1 MLHKGV
7 GVRLTFEVVQV
18 ANGQVFV
25 EDFGSELLFVILLL
39 LCFLEVPL
47 SYELELIF
55 KGL

>member
-1 MLHKGV
+1 M
-7 GVRLTFEVVQV
+7 VVQV
-18 ANGQVFV
+18 AHGQVFV

-39 LCFLEVPL
+39 LCFFEVPL